1 MFSCIQSIGG
11 IEQKEMFRTFN
22 MGIGM
27 VFVLDKEHIR
37 AVKTALEKHSKVY
50 EIGRVVSGNKTVR
63 LK

>member
-1 MFSCIQSIGG
+1 MFSCIQSIGE

-37 AVKTALEKHSKVY
+37 TVKTALEKHSKVY
-50 EIGRVVSGNKTVR
+50 EIGHVVSGDKTVR